1 MALDWFNISFLIVC
15 GFFGAFIN
23 AVVGGGGL
31 ITVPALLAVGLPPAV
46 AIGTNKL
53 AASLGNLT
61 SMLAFMRAGKVNIR
75 LLLPILPLVF
85 ASSMSGAFTVH
96 QMSPEILQPL
106 IIVMLIAVLVY
117 SLAKKNLGQL
127 PKAMLVKG
135 WKKKLAYTLLIIIG
149 FYDGFFGPGTGSFMI
164 FVLLFM
170 GFDFVNAAG
179 SSKLLNLTSNTA
191 ALLMF
196 MGLGSVNY
204 SYGIIMALAMIAG
217 AYVGTRVALS
227 KGTGFVRL
235 LFIAVTSVLI
245 IKNIYDF
252 YGG

>member
-61 SMLAFMRAGKVNIR
+61 SMLAFMRAGKVSIR

-127 PKAMLVKG
+127 PKVMLVTG

-204 SYGIIMALAMIAG
+204 SYGIVLGLSMIAG

>member
-1 MALDWFNISFLIVC
+1 MALDGFTVVFLIVC
-15 GFFGAFIN
+15 GFLGAFIN

-31 ITVPALLAVGLPPAV
+31 ITVPALLAVGLPPAT

-53 AASLGNLT
+53 AAALGNLT
-61 SMLAFMRAGKVNIR
+61 SMLTFLRAGKVNIR
-75 LLLPILPLVF
+75 VLLPVLPLVF
-85 ASSMSGAFTVH
+85 MGSMSGAFTVH
-96 QMSPEILQPL
+96 QLSPDILQPL
-106 IIVMLIAVLVY
+106 IIVMLIAVLAY
-117 SLAKKNLGQL
+117 TLSKKNLGQL
-127 PKAMLVKG
+127 PQGLLVTG
-135 WKKKLAYTLLIIIG
+135 WKKKLAYALLISIG

-196 MGLGSVNY
+196 MHLGSVNY

-235 LFIAVTSVLI
+235 LFIGVTSVLI
-245 IKNIYDF
+245 LKNIHDVYR
-252 YGG
+252 G

>member
-96 QMSPEILQPL
+96 QLSPEILQPL

-170 GFDFVNAAG
+170 G
-179 SSKLLNLTSNTA
+179 
-191 ALLMF
+191 
-196 MGLGSVNY
+196 LGSVNY
-204 SYGIIMALAMIAG
+204 SYGIVLGLSMIAG

-252 YGG
+252 YGE